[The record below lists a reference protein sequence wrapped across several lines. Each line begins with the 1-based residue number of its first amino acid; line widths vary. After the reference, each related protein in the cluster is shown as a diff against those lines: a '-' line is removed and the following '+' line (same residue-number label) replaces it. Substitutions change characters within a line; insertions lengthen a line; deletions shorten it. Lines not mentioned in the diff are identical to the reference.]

1 MFQSAWF
8 IARKD
13 LQYILRERETLLWL
27 FIMPILFFYFIGTIT
42 GGFANDGSG
51 SKNALAIQS
60 AGNPGFLADALV
72 IQLKKIGYEVVW
84 PATDEEFAL
93 ATRRLVVPANF
104 TESVLAGKVSVLQF
118 VQKDTGLGQQQD
130 ELRIR
135 RAAYTVLV
143 DLLACASAGQEPS
156 AEAFERLSKLPRQL
170 KVEVLVGGH
179 REIIPV
185 GFTQAIPGT
194 MTMFTMTVLLTSG
207 AGTLVAERRRK
218 VLSRLASTPITRN
231 QVVLGKW
238 AGRLGLGLVQISF
251 AMLAGTLLFRMNWG
265 PSLAM
270 IILVL
275 AAWGGLCASVAL
287 LLGSLVV
294 TEGQAV
300 GVGVLASN
308 VLAALGGCWWPIEIT
323 PAWMQ
328 GLSKFLPSGWVM
340 DAMHKLISFQSGAAS
355 VLPHLAALLTSTLIV
370 GWVAARRFR
379 YQ

>member
-27 FIMPILFFYFIGTIT
+27 FIMPIVFFYFIGTIT
-42 GGFANDGSG
+42 SGFANDAPGR
-51 SKNALAIQS
+51 KDVLAVQS
-60 AGNPGFLADALV
+60 AAEPGFLADALV
-72 IQLKKIGYEVVW
+72 AELKKLGYDVAW
-84 PATDEEFAL
+84 PATDEQFTEAP
-93 ATRRLVVPANF
+93 RRLLIPADF
-104 TESVLAGKVSVLQF
+104 TASVLAGKVSVLEFSQREAGRRE
-118 VQKDTGLGQQQD
+118 QAD
-130 ELRIR
+130 ELRVR
-135 RAAYTVLV
+135 RAAYTVLANMLV
-143 DLLACASAGQEPS
+143 CASSGQEPS
-156 AEAFERLSKLPRQL
+156 PQAFERLNAAPHQL
-170 KVEVLVGGH
+170 KVEVKPAGY

-218 VLSRLASTPITRN
+218 VLSRLASAPITRN

-238 AGRLGLGLVQISF
+238 LGRLGLGLVQISF
-251 AMLAGTLLFRMNWG
+251 AMLAGTLLFKMNWG
-265 PSLAM
+265 PDLAM
-270 IILVL
+270 IIIVL
-275 AAWGGLCASVAL
+275 AAWGGLCASLAL

-300 GVGVLASN
+300 GVGVLAAN

-328 GLSKFLPSGWVM
+328 HLSKFLPSGWVM
-340 DAMHKLISFQSGAAS
+340 DALHKLISFQSGAAS
-355 VLPHLAALLTSTLIV
+355 VLPHLAALLISSLII
-370 GWVAARRFR
+370 GWVAAKRFR
-379 YQ
+379 FQ